1 MKKRNITKLALAALI
16 ALAFTS
22 CVPDIDL
29 AGHAWTSN
37 TYCFDGG
44 ERVDTEFALVCTS
57 TNSGTLFISQTYAG
71 EDMGICFA
79 MPFTYTWDDNQ
90 GTATATLEF
99 PEDLKGRKSMSKGT
113 YTFKI
118 NMYYTKTEGMVVTSS
133 DIERVLEIPCT
144 SMALTKNDF
153 AKPSA
158 MTGTRW
164 SVEFDEAIDAPD
176 DMSMT
181 AHYRYELEFVS
192 TTAAVLNLNYTED
205 GGDAENM
212 NWNVN
217 YTYADGVG
225 LTSISFYGETVK
237 GGFYMPDDT
246 HMTFTDGE
254 NRLNLVKQSK

>member
-1 MKKRNITKLALAALI
+1 MKTAIKLISLLAAVLTM
-16 ALAFTS
+16 AA
-22 CVPDIDL
+22 CQPDIDL
-29 AGHAWTSN
+29 VGYAWTSSN
-37 TYCFDGG
+37 YYYEDG
-44 ERVDTEFALVCTS
+44 ERVDYEFAFVCTS
-57 TNSGTLFISQTYAG
+57 ASSGTLFVSVTYEG
-71 EDMGICFA
+71 EANGMCLA

-113 YTFKI
+113 YSFTI

-164 SVEFDEAIDAPD
+164 SVGFDEAIDAPD
-176 DMSMT
+176 NMSMT

-192 TTAAVLNLNYTED
+192 TTSAVLNLNYTED
-205 GGDAENM
+205 GGEAENM

-254 NRLNLVKQSK
+254 NRLNFVKQNK